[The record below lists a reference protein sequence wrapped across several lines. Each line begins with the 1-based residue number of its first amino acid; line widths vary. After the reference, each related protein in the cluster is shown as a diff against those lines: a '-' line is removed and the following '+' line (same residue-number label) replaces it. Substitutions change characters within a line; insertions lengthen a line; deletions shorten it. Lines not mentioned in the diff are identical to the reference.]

1 MTSLMCRKSV
11 MNWLDKM
18 ALYNSEREVKNLGY
32 SIVPKGGDSDTD
44 DYIMVKS
51 LENILSPQTL
61 RSLECSVTTLTT
73 DICTIK

>member
-1 MTSLMCRKSV
+1 

>member
-1 MTSLMCRKSV
+1 MTSLMDRKSV

-18 ALYNSEREVKNLGY
+18 ALYNAEREVKNLGY

-51 LENILSPQTL
+51 LENLLSPQTL
-61 RSLECSVTTLTT
+61 RSLECAVTTLTT